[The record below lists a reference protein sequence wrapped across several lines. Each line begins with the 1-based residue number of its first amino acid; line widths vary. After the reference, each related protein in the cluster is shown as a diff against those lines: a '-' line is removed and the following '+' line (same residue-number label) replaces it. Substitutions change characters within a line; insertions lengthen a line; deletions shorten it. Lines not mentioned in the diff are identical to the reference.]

1 MDAEDT
7 RIAQERIDHTL
18 ARVSELQSSGID
30 TADLAS
36 QLSFA
41 RSALEQ
47 GRTLDVLAICEEV
60 LLSSRKL
67 AGTQPRTPPPA
78 PEQTNRYASGI
89 YATPGAEALDRHRLT
104 EEIRQVVQGD
114 LMPKA
119 LTPAQLNERIGKMVD
134 KAFAARLESLKSDL
148 DERFQRLA
156 STPETTVFAKPAV
169 DAEHLL
175 AEVDRKLDA
184 RAEGIAK
191 STAQAIADSTA
202 GMEARLA
209 ELADPGRLRS
219 AVSAAVESSLREG
232 LARLDLERQ
241 ESAARRAVGGAEMTA
256 HTHEALARLTTAVEA
271 IDASLGD
278 RIRSVVDERIAQGLD
293 KTIDDRLGE
302 MHSDLDERFQ
312 RLAADPETKTFTQPE
327 ADAQEAFARITAAID
342 SLDAR
347 IASAVETRL
356 APAPTTTTGAEE
368 VIARLG
374 EAVDSLDLRI
384 ATAVE
389 ERLAG
394 ATQSIAASVS
404 QQMAAVAPPPA
415 DLDAVV
421 TRLGKDLRDDF
432 AWQVERLAAERGWVS
447 LADVQ
452 AELGRGG
459 APTPAGNTGSAGFA
473 RLEAALVEFVRQTQS
488 QQQEFLAVLREK
500 VERGTAVVAQQMAGK
515 HSSEPFAAPTA
526 DTGSILRPD
535 HGERSALESN
545 AEKASEASLDVL
557 SQSAQFR
564 AISTLGDPQRP
575 ATGHFLPGTQVTRRV
590 DTPAEAD
597 LEAGTVPTALEAV
610 GERGTRQEPAE
621 IAGDTREDDTDDGV
635 DSGSE
640 TAVQLPMRSMDLGTE
655 VMELQPLAGSALR
668 PAVAPVPATRREPVA
683 EPGSGSRAAQPD
695 AAESSDPAAPATSA
709 LARTTGPTPTPGT
722 GSQIADSAPTT
733 GTGRMTGRVAALEAS
748 LRLLVRKEVTQQL
761 GSGGPTSGTR
771 LQPTEAGSGAPSA
784 LAPNAGPLQRDEL
797 VRLLQDPGVR
807 QQVLGIVAV
816 EALGNPGAL
825 GELTGIRAFIRAEVR
840 KAAQEGST
848 APDAEKASDVMT

>member
-18 ARVSELQSSGID
+18 ARVSELQSQGID

-78 PEQTNRYASGI
+78 PEQTNRYASGV

-134 KAFAARLESLKSDL
+134 KAFVTRLEGFKSDL

-156 STPETTVFAKPAV
+156 STPETKSFAKPGI
-169 DAEHLL
+169 DADQLL

-191 STAQAIADSTA
+191 HTAQAIADSTA
-202 GMEARLA
+202 GIEARLT

-219 AVSAAVESSLREG
+219 AVSAAVESSISEG

-241 ESAARRAVGGAEMTA
+241 ESAARRAVGGVEQAA
-256 HTHEALARLTTAVEA
+256 HTDEALARLTAAVEA

-278 RIRSVVDERIAQGLD
+278 RIRGVVDERIHQGVD
-293 KTIDDRLGE
+293 RTIDDHLGE
-302 MHSDLDERFQ
+302 LRADLDERFQ
-312 RLAADPETKTFTQPE
+312 RLAAAPETKTFSQPAAHVE
-327 ADAQEAFARITAAID
+327 DAVARIAEAVE

-347 IASAVETRL
+347 IASAVDGRL
-356 APAPTTTTGAEE
+356 AEASRSIAASINEQLAVAAPPE
-368 VIARLG
+368 
-374 EAVDSLDLRI
+374 DLDARI
-384 ATAVE
+384 AAVVE
-389 ERLAG
+389 GRLAE
-394 ATQSIAASVS
+394 ATQSIAASVN
-404 QQMAAVAPPPA
+404 QQVATVAPPPA
-415 DLDAVV
+415 DLETVV
-421 TRLGKDLRDDF
+421 ARLGKDLRDDF

-452 AELGRGG
+452 AELARVGS
-459 APTPAGNTGSAGFA
+459 PAASSGSGSAGFA

-488 QQQEFLAVLREK
+488 QQQQFLAVLHEK
-500 VERGTAVVAQQMAGK
+500 VERGTAVVAQQIAGK
-515 HSSEPFAAPTA
+515 HGSEHFAAPTSE
-526 DTGSILRPD
+526 TGPILRD
-535 HGERSALESN
+535 DREQSALESN
-545 AEKASEASLDVL
+545 AAKSVEANLDVL

-575 ATGHFLPGTQVTRRV
+575 ATGHFLPGTQVTRRT
-590 DTPAEAD
+590 DQPGESE
-597 LEAGTVPTALEAV
+597 LEAETVPTALETADQRATHRLPPQV
-610 GERGTRQEPAE
+610 TPAAASDDDAETDDPGETTAQAAALPAE
-621 IAGDTREDDTDDGV
+621 
-635 DSGSE
+635 
-640 TAVQLPMRSMDLGTE
+640 LGTE
-655 VMELQPLAGSALR
+655 VMELQPLTGSALR
-668 PAVAPVPATRREPVA
+668 AAASNAPATRRTASTAPGDDSAARGTRA
-683 EPGSGSRAAQPD
+683 ENA
-695 AAESSDPAAPATSA
+695 DPAAPATSA
-709 LARTTGPTPTPGT
+709 LARSTGRSTEK
-722 GSQIADSAPTT
+722 ASAPAAPV
-733 GTGRMTGRVAALEAS
+733 TGRVTGRVAALEAS

-761 GSGGPTSGTR
+761 GSGHPHPVGT
-771 LQPTEAGSGAPSA
+771 ASDAPLSA
-784 LAPNAGPLQRDEL
+784 ASPGLPGQREDL
-797 VRLLQDPGVR
+797 VRLLQEPGVR
-807 QQVLGIVAV
+807 QQILGIVAV
-816 EALGNPGAL
+816 EALTNPGAL

-840 KAAQEGST
+840 KAAQEAST
-848 APDAEKASDVMT
+848 APDAENASDVPT

>member
-7 RIAQERIDHTL
+7 RIAQERIDHTH
-18 ARVSELQSSGID
+18 ARVSELQSQGID

-41 RSALEQ
+41 SSALEQ

-78 PEQTNRYASGI
+78 PEQTNRYASGV

-134 KAFAARLESLKSDL
+134 KAFTARLEGFKSDL

-156 STPETTVFAKPAV
+156 STPETKVFAKPAV

-191 STAQAIADSTA
+191 HTAQAIADSTA
-202 GMEARLA
+202 GIEARLA
-209 ELADPGRLRS
+209 ELADPGRLHA
-219 AVSAAVESSLREG
+219 AVSAAVSAAIGSSISEG

-241 ESAARRAVGGAEMTA
+241 ESAARRAVGGVEQAA
-256 HTHEALARLTTAVEA
+256 HTDEALARLTAAVEA

-278 RIRSVVDERIAQGLD
+278 RIRGVVDERIHQGVD
-293 KTIDDRLGE
+293 RTIDDHLGE
-302 MHSDLDERFQ
+302 LRADLDERFQ

-327 ADAQEAFARITAAID
+327 AEAHEAVARLTAAVD

-356 APAPTTTTGAEE
+356 AAAPVQPAAGSEE
-368 VIARLG
+368 AIARLS

-404 QQMAAVAPPPA
+404 QQVAAVTPPPA

-421 TRLGKDLRDDF
+421 ARLGKDLRDDF

-452 AELGRGG
+452 AELGKGG
-459 APTPAGNTGSAGFA
+459 APAATAGSGSAGFA

-515 HSSEPFAAPTA
+515 HGSEPFAAPTA
-526 DTGSILRPD
+526 DTGPILRPD
-535 HGERSALESN
+535 RERSALESN
-545 AEKASEASLDVL
+545 ADKASDLNLDVL

-575 ATGHFLPGTQVTRRV
+575 ATGHFLPGTQVTRRT
-590 DTPAEAD
+590 DAPAEPD

-610 GERGTRQEPAE
+610 GTRETRQVPAAD
-621 IAGDTREDDTDDGV
+621 AGDAAADDV

-640 TAVQLPMRSMDLGTE
+640 TAIQLPVGAMDLGTE
-655 VMELQPLAGSALR
+655 VMELQPLTGSAVR
-668 PAVAPVPATRREPVA
+668 QPVVMPMTRREAVA
-683 EPGSGSRAAQPD
+683 EPGSGSRIAPVES
-695 AAESSDPAAPATSA
+695 AESSDPAAPATSA
-709 LARTTGPTPTPGT
+709 LARSTGRTTVPAPGT
-722 GSQIADSAPTT
+722 GSHAAGASA
-733 GTGRMTGRVAALEAS
+733 GTSRVTGRVAALEAS

-761 GSGGPTSGTR
+761 GASGTR
-771 LQPTEAGSGAPSA
+771 LQPTEAGSGAAPSA
-784 LAPNAGPLQRDEL
+784 LAPNAGPLQRDDL
-797 VRLLQDPGVR
+797 VRLLQDPAVR

-840 KAAQEGST
+840 KAAQEAPT
-848 APDAEKASDVMT
+848 APDAEKASDAMT